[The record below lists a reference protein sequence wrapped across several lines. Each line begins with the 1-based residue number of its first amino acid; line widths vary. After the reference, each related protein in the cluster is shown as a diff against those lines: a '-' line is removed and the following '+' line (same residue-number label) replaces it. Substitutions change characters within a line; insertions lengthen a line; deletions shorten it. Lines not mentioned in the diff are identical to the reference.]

1 MIHPMLLADAPEPF
15 ESKAHIAE
23 LKIDGIRGILE
34 VEEQVRLY
42 TRHQNDVSYRYQE
55 ITQAAAQATGKG
67 TTLDGEF
74 VVCDI
79 TTGKPDFE
87 ATMAR
92 FSSNPKPGIDRTPG
106 LTYVAFDILQYKGK
120 DLTKLN
126 LMQRKEI
133 LEEAVTENEVIKKI
147 RYMEHGFI
155 PLFELCKQQQLE
167 GIVIK
172 RRDSRYYPGKRPEHL
187 WQRVVVYQREQCVV
201 LGYSKR
207 EIAWLI
213 GVEIDGVIT
222 SVGMLKYGIT
232 PSVRKEVFP
241 ILKKTTI
248 RETKDF
254 AYVDPTIKIDVR
266 YRHWTKQ
273 NKMRLAVLERVH
285 Q

>member
-1 MIHPMLLADAPEPF
+1 MIHPMLLVDAPNPF
-15 ESKAHIAE
+15 ESDAHIAE

-34 VEEQVRLY
+34 INDKVRLY
-42 TRHQNDVSYRYQE
+42 TRHQNDVSFRYQE
-55 ITQAAAQATGKG
+55 ITQAAAQATSKG
-67 TTLDGEF
+67 TVLDGEF
-74 VVCDI
+74 VVCD
-79 TTGKPDFE
+79 TSTGKPDFE

-92 FSSNPKPGIDRTPG
+92 FLSNPKPGANRTPG
-106 LTYVAFDILQYKGK
+106 LTFVAFDILQHKSK

-133 LEEAVTENEVIKKI
+133 LDEVVTENEVIKKI

-155 PLFELCKQQQLE
+155 PLFDLCKQQQLE

-172 RRDSRYYPGKRPEHL
+172 RRDSRYYQGKRPDNL
-187 WQRVVVYQREQCVV
+187 WQRVVVYQREECVI

-207 EIAWLI
+207 KIAWLI
-213 GVEIDGVIT
+213 GVEQDGVII
-222 SVGMLKYGIT
+222 SAGMLKYGIT

-241 ILKKTTI
+241 KLKKMTN
-248 RETKDF
+248 RETIDF
-254 AYVDPTIKIDVR
+254 AYVDPSIKIDVR
-266 YRHWTKQ
+266 FRHWTKQ